1 MDEEEFQRCAKYLE
15 AALEY
20 SGGTHGIE
28 EIAEGVREGRFQFWP
43 APNAAA
49 ITEIIVHPRL
59 KELHCFLAGGDLDE
73 LKIMRP
79 YVEAWAKRHGCAR
92 AKFAGRRGWER
103 TFLKDEGYR
112 PSWFVVSKEL

>member
-28 EIAEGVREGRFQFWP
+28 DIAEGVRDNRYQFWP
-43 APNAAA
+43 APNSAA

-59 KELHCFLAGGDLDE
+59 RELYCFLAGGDLDE
-73 LKIMRP
+73 LKLMRP
-79 YVEAWAKRHGCAR
+79 YIEAWAKRHGCAR
-92 AKFAGRRGWER
+92 VKFAGRRGWER
-103 TFLKDEGYR
+103 TFLKDEGYAPR
-112 PSWFVVSKEL
+112 WFVVSKEL